1 MPPGITYKQ
10 CEEVE
15 LGNWQNRL
23 KQTLLAGLLI
33 LAPLAL
39 TVFVLV
45 QVFQLMDGL
54 FSPLVNRV
62 LAAAL
67 DRPRMNVPGLGLL
80 LTLLVVVL
88 LGWLSRSRLINW
100 MERGI
105 QQIPIAKSI
114 YGGTKGILEIISQDQ
129 AEAFKR
135 VVLIEYPKANIF
147 AVAFVTSGAR
157 WGQLNAKLDDLLLV
171 FVPTTPNPTSGFLLL
186 VPRSEAID
194 LPISVEDG
202 VRMVISGGI
211 LLPKPRDMVVPS
223 PVAVEVAE
231 DEEAVESEDVEPE
244 PVQKAG

>member
-1 MPPGITYKQ
+1 MS
-10 CEEVE
+10 
-15 LGNWQNRL
+15 WRNRI

-62 LAAAL
+62 LAALL

-88 LGWLSRSRLINW
+88 LGWLSRSRLIHW
-100 MERGI
+100 MERLI
-105 QQIPIAKSI
+105 QRIPVAKSI

-135 VVLIEYPKANIF
+135 VVLIEYPKANIY

-157 WGQLNAKLDDLLLV
+157 WGHVADKLDDLLLV
-171 FVPTTPNPTSGFLLL
+171 FLPTTPNPTSGFLLL
-186 VPRSEAID
+186 VPRAEAID

-211 LLPKPRDMVVPS
+211 LLPRVRQVPA
-223 PVAVEVAE
+223 PVEVE
-231 DEEAVESEDVEPE
+231 VDTDEEPE
-244 PVQKAG
+244 PAKKVG